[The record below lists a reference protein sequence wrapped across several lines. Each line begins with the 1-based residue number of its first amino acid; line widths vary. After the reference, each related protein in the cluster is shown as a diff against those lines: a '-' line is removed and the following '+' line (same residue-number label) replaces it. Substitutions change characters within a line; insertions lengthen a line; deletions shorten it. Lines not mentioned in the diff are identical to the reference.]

1 VIELIQAEVQTL
13 KDMRKATAH
22 HIAFK
27 ELPEPQR
34 FRQLST
40 HSKHLIDIIKMIAC
54 RAETAMAN
62 ILCDNLSRRSETRS
76 LLRALYA
83 TEADLLLDY
92 NTRTLTV
99 RLHHMANG

>member
-40 HSKHLIDIIKMIAC
+40 HSKHLIDTIKMIAY

-62 ILCDNLSRRSETRS
+62 VLSP
-76 LLRALYA
+76 AA
-83 TEADLLLDY
+83 TS
-92 NTRTLTV
+92 NSSICGQV
-99 RLHHMANG
+99 KFPQ